1 MCCAT
6 LLRVYFTFNNEH
18 ETLRFGLSTENGHI
32 CIARQE
38 FVLLAA
44 RDIFP
49 DSGRKSRDVCRTA
62 GDVGRRRQ
70 RAPVNAHF
78 RCCSFCRGASPFIG
92 QGRQAG
98 RQAGAAGRT
107 QSTSQR
113 EATYGL
119 SIKIITP
126 VVAVAAEAQIITTG
140 MGFEFLD

>member
-1 MCCAT
+1 MFLKRAHLPTQMDYSFNIFANCKWTNKQVCCAT

-98 RQAGAAGRT
+98 RSGRT
-107 QSTSQR
+107 DSVNVTAR
-113 EATYGL
+113 GNLWT
-119 SIKIITP
+119 IN
-126 VVAVAAEAQIITTG
+126 
-140 MGFEFLD
+140 